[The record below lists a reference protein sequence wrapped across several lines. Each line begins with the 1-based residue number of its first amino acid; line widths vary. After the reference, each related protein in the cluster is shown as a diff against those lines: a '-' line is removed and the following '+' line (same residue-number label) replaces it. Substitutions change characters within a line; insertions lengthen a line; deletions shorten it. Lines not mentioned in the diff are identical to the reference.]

1 MARRYS
7 DEFKKNALA
16 YVEEHPDLDMRVCA
30 DYLGM
35 PYDTL
40 YGWYKRARREKMQGS
55 SNTLNS
61 PLTEE
66 EKEILRLK
74 RELRDAKDA
83 LEVLKKAISIL
94 GE

>member
-1 MARRYS
+1 MDPGKDTS
-7 DEFKKNALA
+7 GLPFTA